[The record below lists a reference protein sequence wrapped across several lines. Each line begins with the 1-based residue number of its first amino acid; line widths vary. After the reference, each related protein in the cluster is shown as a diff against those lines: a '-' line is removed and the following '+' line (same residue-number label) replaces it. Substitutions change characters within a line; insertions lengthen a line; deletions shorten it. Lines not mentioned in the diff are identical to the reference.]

1 MSMRQYMGYGV
12 SSITF
17 IVVAWLNVYFSSL
30 YQLELSWTWLW
41 IWFFGILFD
50 FIIMD
55 FLATFL

>member
-1 MSMRQYMGYGV
+1 MGYGV